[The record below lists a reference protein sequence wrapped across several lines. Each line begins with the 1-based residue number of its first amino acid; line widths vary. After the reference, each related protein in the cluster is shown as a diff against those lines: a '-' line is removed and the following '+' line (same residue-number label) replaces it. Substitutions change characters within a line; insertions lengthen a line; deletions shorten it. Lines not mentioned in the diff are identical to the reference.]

1 MKVEIKKTEVPYEH
15 RFPDGRVFFR
25 VEKATLSHE
34 RFDGSMSPDISRT
47 NFNRGDGVGVIL
59 YSEEDEEVVLVEQ
72 FRYPV
77 YAGYPENKR
86 DGKGWIL
93 EIVSGI
99 KDADGQA
106 VARRELFEETGYSLK
121 GPLEHLSTFY
131 VSPGGTSERIEMYL
145 ARVKK
150 AEGIL
155 KEAGIPSE
163 AEDIRTHVVP
173 FERALKMI
181 DEGEIVDGK
190 TIIALLMLKDR
201 VGKKD

>member
-1 MKVEIKKTEVPYEH
+1 MKVEIKKTEVPYEY

-34 RFDGSMSPDISRT
+34 RFDGSISPEISRT
-47 NFNRGDGVGVIL
+47 NFNRGDGVGVLL
-59 YSEEDEEVVLVEQ
+59 YSEEAEEVVLVEQ

-77 YAGYPENKR
+77 NASFPKNQR

-106 VARRELFEETGYSLK
+106 VARRELLEETGYHLR
-121 GPLEHLSTFY
+121 GALEHLSTFY
-131 VSPGGTSERIEMYL
+131 VSPGGTSERIELYL
-145 ARVKK
+145 AKVKK

>member
-77 YAGYPENKR
+77 HAGFPENQR

-121 GPLEHLSTFY
+121 GSLEHLSTFY
-131 VSPGGTSERIEMYL
+131 VSPGGTSERIDLYL

-155 KEAGIPSE
+155 KEAGMSSE

-173 FERALKMI
+173 FEKALKMI
-181 DEGEIVDGK
+181 DEGGIVDGK
-190 TIIALLMLKDR
+190 TIIALLMLKER
-201 VGKKD
+201 VGKED